1 MAQDDMHVIMYRIL
15 AYLYDCMKRG
25 RDVDPNLISFERLC
39 INKRYWVA
47 IMVELA
53 ERGFVKGAVISHADD
68 ETNVYLREP
77 TVTMAGVEFLMENS
91 MMNKA
96 KRFLQDF
103 KASVPGI

>member
-25 RDVDPNLISFERLC
+25 RDVDVNAISCARLG

-47 IMVELA
+47 IVIELA
-53 ERGFVKGAVISHADD
+53 ERELIKGAMINRSDD
-68 ETNVYLREP
+68 TIDVSLFDP
-77 TVTMAGVEFLMENS
+77 SITMAGVEFLMENS

-96 KRFLQDF
+96 KRFLQDI
-103 KASVPGI
+103 KATVPGI

>member
-25 RDVDPNLISFERLC
+25 RDVDVNAISSNRLG

-47 IMVELA
+47 IVIELA
-53 ERGFVKGAVISHADD
+53 ERELIKGAIIDRSDD
-68 ETNVYLREP
+68 TVDVSLFDP
-77 TVTMAGVEFLMENS
+77 SVTMAGVEFLMENS

-96 KRFLQDF
+96 KRFLQDI
-103 KASVPGI
+103 KATVPGI